1 MIIDFLIN
9 IAGVVLAIFLF
20 INTIIILLYI
30 IVAILSGIIEFFSSI
45 IESIKENR
53 EFKKKYK

>member
-9 IAGVVLAIFLF
+9 VAGVVLAIFLF

-30 IVAILSGIIEFFSSI
+30 IVAILSGIIEFFSYL
-45 IESIKENR
+45 IESFKENR